1 MQTFLMSF
9 HEVKHNF
16 DLQFTRSNL
25 PTNLTLNQLREV
37 TAKEK
42 IITVEIREN
51 QSLSSQA
58 QSGSS

>member
-1 MQTFLMSF
+1 MSF